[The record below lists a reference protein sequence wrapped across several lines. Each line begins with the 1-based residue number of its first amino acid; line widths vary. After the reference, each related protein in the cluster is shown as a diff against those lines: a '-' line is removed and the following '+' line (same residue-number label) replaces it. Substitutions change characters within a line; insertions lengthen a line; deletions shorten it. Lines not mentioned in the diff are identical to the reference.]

1 LPIIYNE
8 EWLIIVKREIDTLY
22 VSESSPSFELFFYRL
37 VSLTTGLLGIDR
49 FGNKSEDAALK
60 LLRSL
65 LYTRFQCLLF
75 TEKDIPVLG
84 IDPIYETSPF
94 FSEKK

>member
-1 LPIIYNE
+1 MII
-8 EWLIIVKREIDTLY
+8 KKEIDMLS
-22 VSESSPSFELFFYRL
+22 VSENSSSFEQFFYRL
-37 VSLTTGLLGIDR
+37 ASLTNGHLGIDR

-75 TEKDIPVLG
+75 REQDIPVLG
-84 IDPIYETSPF
+84 IEPIYEPPPYF
-94 FSEKK
+94 PEKK